1 MNFAQMSVDKVLYKR
16 INADGTGAFVK
27 KESTPQYK
35 EVTLTDSLI
44 ANDNLIFIPKVSG
57 TMGAKIKIKTYPESY
72 IGSVEVN
79 LVKKIYKNGVPIAE
93 ESTTA
98 YLDRGQLYEF
108 EFKEPILVDAFSQY
122 SVSFEVIV
130 TEDDEFLNSRRFDY
144 NAEAY
149 GYLSDKPEM
158 YII

>member
-1 MNFAQMSVDKVLYKR
+1 MNFAQLSIDKVLYKK
-16 INADGTGAFVK
+16 INATGAGAFVK
-27 KESTPQYK
+27 KESAPQYA
-35 EVTLTDSLI
+35 EITLTNSLI

-57 TMGAKIKIKTYPESY
+57 TMGVKIKIKTYPES
-72 IGSVEVN
+72 SVLSAKVN
-79 LVKKIYKNGVPIAE
+79 LVKKIYKNGVPVAE

-98 YLDRGQLYEF
+98 YLGRDRLYEF
-108 EFKEPILVDAFSQY
+108 EFKEPIVVDAFSQY
-122 SVSFEVIV
+122 SVSFEVVIIE
-130 TEDDEFLNSRRFDY
+130 TADSNSRRFDY

>member
-27 KESTPQYK
+27 KESTPQYAK
-35 EVTLTDSLI
+35 ITLTNSLI

-57 TMGAKIKIKTYPESY
+57 TMGVKIKIKTYDESY
-72 IGSVEVN
+72 VGNAEVN
-79 LVKKIYKNGVPIAE
+79 LVKKIYKNGVSVAE

-98 YLDRGQLYEF
+98 YLGRDHLYEF
-108 EFKEPILVDAFSQY
+108 EFEEPIFVDAFSQY
-122 SVSFEVIV
+122 SVSFEVVVIE
-130 TEDDEFLNSRRFDY
+130 TADLNSRRFDY